1 MPGER
6 SGSSLL
12 EVTDPARIV
21 AERLPEFG
29 VASLASPVNLGF
41 NYWFLVGKKGTVY
54 NPYVLFPDSLLRT
67 SSASSMFR
75 RPTVSFHVIYTVYPS
90 CLRGAVKELQM
101 SLRFRV

>member
-1 MPGER
+1 MSVGVLLEV
-6 SGSSLL
+6 SVGVLL

-67 SSASSMFR
+67 S
-75 RPTVSFHVIYTVYPS
+75 
-90 CLRGAVKELQM
+90 E
-101 SLRFRV
+101 FRVLRLACGLVWG